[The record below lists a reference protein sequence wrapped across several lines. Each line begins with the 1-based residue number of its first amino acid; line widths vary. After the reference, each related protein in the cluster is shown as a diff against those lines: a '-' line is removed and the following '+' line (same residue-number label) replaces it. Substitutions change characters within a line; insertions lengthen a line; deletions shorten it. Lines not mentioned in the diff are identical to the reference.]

1 MSITENKYTDAQL
14 AAAERTAVVRKSD
27 RESLWFLGD
36 NVQIILDAS
45 HTEGRL
51 FLAYQHLAAGA
62 TPPLHEHD
70 LEDEILLL
78 LEGEV
83 TFWTVGKEFT
93 LGPGDC
99 ILLPK
104 DTPHTLQV
112 SPDGDAKWILIT
124 APTGFEQF
132 LRDVSEPATYDG
144 PKRDWQMDQQT
155 AQKLGEAAE
164 RAKINIIAPPGV
176 RP

>member
-1 MSITENKYTDAQL
+1 MTTSENRYTEQQL
-14 AAAERTAVVRKSD
+14 AAADRTAVVRKSD
-27 RESLWFLGD
+27 RESIWFLGD

-62 TPPLHEHD
+62 TPPLHEHAG
-70 LEDEILLL
+70 EDEILLL

-83 TFWTVGKEFT
+83 TFWTINREFT
-93 LGPGDC
+93 LGAGDC

-104 DTPHTLQV
+104 ETPHTLQV
-112 SPDGDAKWILIT
+112 SPDGDAKWIIVT

-132 LRDVSEPATYDG
+132 LRDVSEPATYEG
-144 PKRDWQMDQQT
+144 PKRDWQMDEAT
-155 AQKLGEAAE
+155 AQKLGQAAE
-164 RAKINIIAPPGV
+164 RAKIDIMAPPGA